1 MSREDDSVG
10 SVGDEAAKLLGAL
23 ADWAGGQ
30 PGSGGSEGIAGRVAD
45 TARQLNDHV
54 ATGDAECLYC
64 PICRTV
70 HAIRQTSPE
79 VRTQLAQAASTFLQ
93 AAAGLLAAAG
103 TGDQQPSRVQHIDLD
118 DDGADDGAED
128 GADGEGPG

>member
-1 MSREDDSVG
+1 MTPPHDEPVG

-23 ADWAGGQ
+23 AGWAGDHL
-30 PGSGGSEGIAGRVAD
+30 GGVNERAGEK
-45 TARQLNDHV
+45 AREVNEHF

-70 HAIRQTSPE
+70 HAVRQASPE
-79 VRTQLAQAASTFLQ
+79 VKAQLADAASTFLQ

-103 TGDQQPSRVQHIDLD
+103 HAEPPSSRVQHIDLD
-118 DDGADDGAED
+118 EGDGPDHDE
-128 GADGEGPG
+128 ESP